1 MSDHHEPRESR
12 DLGEPRER
20 PLHAHAPISMSRIR
34 VGMDV
39 FGLDGGRIGRVKT
52 TRANDF
58 YIDRPRAFDLY
69 VPIHWVRE
77 IAGNSIVLDVV
88 SERVDGIGWT
98 KAMELTGYASA
109 KPKASQDS

>member
-1 MSDHHEPRESR
+1 LSDDREPREPA
-12 DLGEPRER
+12 LPRER
-20 PLHAHAPISMSRIR
+20 PLGSSAPVPMARIH

-39 FGLDGGRIGRVKT
+39 FGSDGERVGSVKAI
-52 TRANDF
+52 RATDF

-69 VPIHWVRE
+69 VPLHWVRE
-77 IAGNSIVLDVV
+77 IDGERIVLDVV

>member
-1 MSDHHEPRESR
+1 MSDHQEPREPR

-20 PLHAHAPISMSRIR
+20 PLQAHAISMARVR

-39 FGLDGGRIGRVKT
+39 YGLDGGRVGRVKS
-52 TRANDF
+52 TRTGDF

-77 IAGNSIVLDVV
+77 IVGNSIVLDVV
-88 SERVDGIGWT
+88 AERVDGIGWT

-109 KPKASQDS
+109 KPKASQDT